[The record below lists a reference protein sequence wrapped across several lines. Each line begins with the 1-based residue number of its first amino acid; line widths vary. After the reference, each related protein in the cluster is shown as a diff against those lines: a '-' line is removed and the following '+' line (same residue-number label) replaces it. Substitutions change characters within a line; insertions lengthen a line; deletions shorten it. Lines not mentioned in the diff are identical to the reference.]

1 MFYFCYYSYI
11 ILYSYNYYMLY
22 NCIIILV
29 LQIQRKQKDGSKIPV
44 ACPPAIIQYTK
55 RMGGVDRLD
64 HLRGSYSVSR
74 RSRRWWLRIF
84 YFILNCSIVNAHIL
98 HCSVHPDDSLT
109 MLQFRTL
116 LFRALLN
123 IYSPR
128 DRRANV
134 TGQHF
139 VRRRSTHKS
148 VMHKNHGVPAEIRLK
163 SVGVHMPQSPQAFR
177 RCRLCSTRTNNK
189 RSKVQCG
196 TCGVALCVTPCFADF
211 HSQ

>member
-1 MFYFCYYSYI
+1 MH
-11 ILYSYNYYMLY
+11 
-22 NCIIILV
+22 V

-44 ACPPAIIQYTK
+44 SCPPAIIQYTK

-74 RSRRWWLRIF
+74 RSRRWWMRIF
-84 YFILNCSIVNAHIL
+84 YFIVDCSIVNAHIL
-98 HCSVHPDDSLT
+98 HSSVHPDDSLT

-116 LFRALLN
+116 LFRAVIN
-123 IYSPR
+123 NYSSR

-134 TGQHF
+134 TGQYF
-139 VRRRSTHKS
+139 IRRRSTHKS
-148 VMHKNHGVPAEIRLK
+148 VQKNHGVPADIRLN
-163 SVGVHMPQSPQAFR
+163 SVGVHMPQSLQAFR

-189 RSKVQCG
+189 RSEVQCG
-196 TCGVALCVTPCFADF
+196 ACRVALCAIPCFADF